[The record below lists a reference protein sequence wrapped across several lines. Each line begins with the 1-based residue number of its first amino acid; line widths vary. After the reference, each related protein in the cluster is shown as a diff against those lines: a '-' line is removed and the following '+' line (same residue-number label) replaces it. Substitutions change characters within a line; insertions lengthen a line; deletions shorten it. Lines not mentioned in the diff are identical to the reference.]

1 MRAERKELTDRI
13 RQDLSDQVKAKSNGQ
28 SGVVLAEEVQQALHR
43 HLVFNQVCF
52 THFPSLQLHVL
63 LDLPCFYTCNTSVAP
78 SLMLPS
84 YHQYLPLFI
93 QMIFPNC
100 NRLYGVTLFFFI
112 CRSDTKVQ
120 EGTVEGSIQRA
131 H

>member
-1 MRAERKELTDRI
+1 MRAERKELTVRI

-43 HLVFNQVCF
+43 HLVFNQVSSAL
-52 THFPSLQLHVL
+52 FPSYSSMCSL
-63 LDLPCFYTCNTSVAP
+63 LSVYLYNASSAP

-84 YHQYLPLFI
+84 YHQYLPLL

-100 NRLYGVTLFFFI
+100 NRLYCV
-112 CRSDTKVQ
+112 S
-120 EGTVEGSIQRA
+120 
-131 H
+131 